1 MDWTNSLT
9 SCHSYSFVCGHVGKQ
24 DSVQA
29 GRHRSWQTSRN
40 WHVRP
45 RQAFSAVHSHG
56 MLHRPIT
63 RHPKPKTANHDVE
76 IISRPPNP
84 RGKKDNGECL
94 LGQWRSSC
102 RTARPC
108 TLVRSRQRA
117 CVAAPMHHRA
127 LYSQQHRLRCSRWQV
142 AGVPFC
148 SPDLPRNI
156 VNLFGLLQQYLAGKQ
171 SGTNADR
178 KQAFLSLSL
187 DTGLFYVP
195 FGQMLKCQRWVR
207 RGLTCTAWHPRAMR
221 TWEWE

>member
-1 MDWTNSLT
+1 
-9 SCHSYSFVCGHVGKQ
+9 
-24 DSVQA
+24 
-29 GRHRSWQTSRN
+29 
-40 WHVRP
+40 
-45 RQAFSAVHSHG
+45 
-56 MLHRPIT
+56 
-63 RHPKPKTANHDVE
+63 
-76 IISRPPNP
+76 
-84 RGKKDNGECL
+84 
-94 LGQWRSSC
+94 
-102 RTARPC
+102 
-108 TLVRSRQRA
+108 
-117 CVAAPMHHRA
+117 MHHRA

-207 RGLTCTAWHPRAMR
+207 RGLTCTA
-221 TWEWE
+221 